1 MQKSA
6 AKSVTRSENLDDYRR
21 GSHSV
26 YKLTYHVIFVT
37 KYRKKVITDEIG
49 DFMKNYA
56 AYLCGR
62 MNSELISAETD
73 VDHMHLLISMPP
85 DVAPVKLIN
94 SLKSQLS
101 KEVRN
106 TYRSHVEKYLWGDSP
121 FWSASYFCATTGS
134 VSLETVKNTLKS
146 NEQKNTNANTLKRG
160 NTKRKTSAIHPT
172 TDFIGRGF
180 LAHCYNYLFISI
192 N

>member
-1 MQKSA
+1 MQKSMLE
-6 AKSVTRSENLDDYRR
+6 SDILNEYRR

-106 TYRSHVEKYLWGDSP
+106 TYRTHVEKYLWGDSP

-134 VSLETVKNTLKS
+134 FLLILLRNTLKIS
-146 NEQKNTNANTLKRG
+146 EQKNTNASTLRRG
-160 NTKRKTSAIHPT
+160 NTKRKASAIHPT

-180 LAHCYNYLFISI
+180 LARYL
-192 N
+192 

>member
-1 MQKSA
+1 MQKSIVE
-6 AKSVTRSENLDDYRR
+6 SDILNEYRR

-37 KYRKKVITDEIG
+37 KNRKKVITDEIG
-49 DFMKNYA
+49 NFMKNYA

-106 TYRSHVEKYLWGDSP
+106 TL
-121 FWSASYFCATTGS
+121 
-134 VSLETVKNTLKS
+134 KN
-146 NEQKNTNANTLKRG
+146 NEQKNTNANTLRQG
-160 NTKRKTSAIHPT
+160 NIKRKASAIHPT

-180 LAHCYNYLFISI
+180 RTRCYKGG
-192 N
+192 

>member
-1 MQKSA
+1 MQKSIVE
-6 AKSVTRSENLDDYRR
+6 SDILNGYRR

-134 VSLETVKNTLKS
+134 VSLETVKKYIE
-146 NEQKNTNANTLKRG
+146 EQRTEEH
-160 NTKRKTSAIHPT
+160 KRKYIKT
-172 TDFIGRGF
+172 GK
-180 LAHCYNYLFISI
+180 YKKKN
-192 N
+192 

>member
-1 MQKSA
+1 MQKQSS
-6 AKSVTRSENLDDYRR
+6 KTGGLDDYRR

-37 KYRKKVITDEIG
+37 KYRKQVITDEIG
-49 DFMKNYA
+49 DFMKNHA

-62 MNSELISAETD
+62 MNSKLISAETD
-73 VDHMHLLISMPP
+73 ADHMHLLISMPP

-101 KEVRN
+101 KEVRS
-106 TYRSHVEKYLWGDSP
+106 TYRSHVEKYLWRDSP

-134 VSLETVKNTLKS
+134 VSLDTVKKYIEDQRT
-146 NEQKNTNANTLKRG
+146 EEH
-160 NTKRKTSAIHPT
+160 KRKYIKT
-172 TDFIGRGF
+172 GK
-180 LAHCYNYLFISI
+180 YKKKN
-192 N
+192 

>member
-1 MQKSA
+1 MQKSMLE
-6 AKSVTRSENLDDYRR
+6 SDILNEYRR

-106 TYRSHVEKYLWGDSP
+106 TYGEIHPSGVQVTPVPLPEVFLLILSR
-121 FWSASYFCATTGS
+121 
-134 VSLETVKNTLKS
+134 NTLKI
-146 NEQKNTNANTLKRG
+146 NEQRNTNANTLRRG
-160 NTKRKTSAIHPT
+160 NTKRKASAIHPT

-180 LAHCYNYLFISI
+180 LARYL
-192 N
+192 